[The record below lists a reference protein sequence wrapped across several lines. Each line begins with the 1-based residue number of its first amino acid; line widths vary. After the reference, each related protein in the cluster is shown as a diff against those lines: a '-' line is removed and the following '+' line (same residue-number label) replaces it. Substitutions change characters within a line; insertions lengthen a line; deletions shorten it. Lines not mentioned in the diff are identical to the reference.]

1 MLSRLSYLIIF
12 TTISI
17 TSANAARVAEFTNG
31 ELYNIN
37 DDTTEWTISELSG
50 SWRIINPFEGIALR
64 ADGNNVSKGEV
75 NGSDEAQLWKI
86 SPAGDDTY
94 HIYPAN
100 NPTLAWDLLCHEARR
115 QKSRYTGRIYR
126 DLIKMPRIDS
136 VVCQT
141 RRNVSGA
148 AVILRITP

>member
-86 SPAGDDTY
+86 SPAGGDTY

-100 NPTLAWDLLCHEARR
+100 NPALA
-115 QKSRYTGRIYR
+115 
-126 DLIKMPRIDS
+126 
-136 VVCQT
+136 
-141 RRNVSGA
+141 
-148 AVILRITP
+148 